1 MIAARIPTPPQL
13 VRWDEFVR
21 HDGLPNPFDP
31 PDDPRPEAQLRNIA
45 LSLGAMNARGAF
57 EALADADRKTV
68 ACLPL
73 VLYSIAGEIAPPRPR
88 PSRWARFCNAVMRRR
103 P

>member
-1 MIAARIPTPPQL
+1 MATHIPTPPDAAGWHGASFLELHWHAIDAQ
-13 VRWDEFVR
+13 D
-21 HDGLPNPFDP
+21 DG
-31 PDDPRPEAQLRNIA
+31 RPEVQLRNIA
-45 LSLGAMNARGAF
+45 QSLGAMNARGAF
-57 EALADADRKTV
+57 ETLADADRKTV

-88 PSRWARFCNAVMRRR
+88 LSRWARFRNAVMRRL

>member
-1 MIAARIPTPPQL
+1 MATHIPTPPRL

-21 HDGLPNPFDP
+21 HDGLPKPFDP

-45 LSLGAMNARGAF
+45 QSLGAMNARGAF
-57 EALADADRKTV
+57 ETLAAADRKTV

-88 PSRWARFCNAVMRRR
+88 LSRWARFRNAVMRRL

>member
-1 MIAARIPTPPQL
+1 MMATHIPRPPQL
-13 VRWDEFVR
+13 MRWDEFVI
-21 HDGLPNPFDP
+21 PNAVSRSSDP

-45 LSLGAMNARGAF
+45 RSLGAMNARGAF
-57 EALADADRKTV
+57 ETLAPADRKTV

-88 PSRWARFCNAVMRRR
+88 LSRWARFRNAVMRRL